1 MAHFSSRIWKEGK
14 NVDKEDGKRRR
25 VHNIIINAFYEVLEK
40 TLTPLLEIQNL
51 RIEPLLKQ
59 DFVNALSIAKKYK
72 LDLEDSLHLSVAIR
86 TGCES
91 IISNDKD
98 FDKTELK
105 RIF

>member
-1 MAHFSSRIWKEGK
+1 M
-14 NVDKEDGKRRR
+14 
-25 VHNIIINAFYEVLEK
+25 
-40 TLTPLLEIQNL
+40 
-51 RIEPLLKQ
+51 
-59 DFVNALSIAKKYK
+59 
-72 LDLEDSLHLSVAIR
+72 AIR